1 MNRFTS
7 MQSGHYWSFTTY
19 AVLTSSAWGVL
30 FSGGNVCH
38 HITKSESLYVRCVR
52 GGHGHDGQ

>member
-1 MNRFTS
+1 